1 MKRKMN
7 KGQKVGYWTIIT
19 NIVLVLTTFWLGL
32 TVQDIVADRNAK
44 VSAVLAKV
52 EWINNVKPEVDSLN
66 IKYNSFIR
74 ATDSTLSYWENK
86 PQLTLLG
93 SEVFF
98 ITNAKKISE
107 YYGDLINTS
116 KKVMYYL
123 DDNFYFNES
132 GLGVLYSYKELFD
145 FYFEDDTV
153 SPAKA
158 KSIKDWPQLDRRLS
172 SLYESPDYV
181 CAMGL
186 TIHYNQNKD
195 IFKQKYESLFKS
207 DGVTPNIESLAKL
220 YCESFNLALDIHK
233 TLNDN
238 RVYRQQE
245 VSAIQRF
252 IKAPWSIL
260 FVCIIVIW
268 IIFTIIVYR
277 TADEDK
283 STENENSYSDLKV
296 KLSNVQRETNIQL
309 ESIKSQLR
317 DKESQLERVKA
328 GLSGFKSEIDTKI
341 EKIENDLDKV
351 RHKNK

>member
-1 MKRKMN
+1 M
-7 KGQKVGYWTIIT
+7 
-19 NIVLVLTTFWLGL
+19 
-32 TVQDIVADRNAK
+32 
-44 VSAVLAKV
+44 
-52 EWINNVKPEVDSLN
+52 
-66 IKYNSFIR
+66 
-74 ATDSTLSYWENK
+74 
-86 PQLTLLG
+86 
-93 SEVFF
+93 
-98 ITNAKKISE
+98 
-107 YYGDLINTS
+107 
-116 KKVMYYL
+116 
-123 DDNFYFNES
+123 
-132 GLGVLYSYKELFD
+132 
-145 FYFEDDTV
+145 
-153 SPAKA
+153 
-158 KSIKDWPQLDRRLS
+158 
-172 SLYESPDYV
+172 
-181 CAMGL
+181 
-186 TIHYNQNKD
+186 
-195 IFKQKYESLFKS
+195 
-207 DGVTPNIESLAKL
+207 
-220 YCESFNLALDIHK
+220 
-233 TLNDN
+233 
-238 RVYRQQE
+238 YRQQE